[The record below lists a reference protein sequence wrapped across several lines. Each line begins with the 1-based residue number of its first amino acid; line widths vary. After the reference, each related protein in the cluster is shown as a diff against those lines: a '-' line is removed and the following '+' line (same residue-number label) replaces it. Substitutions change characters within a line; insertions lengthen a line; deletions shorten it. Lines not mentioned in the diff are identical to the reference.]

1 MHQTADQGLG
11 FKLAYPD
18 YMIKRS
24 QKLFLSDILEC
35 IDLINNYLR
44 GTTKEE
50 FFNDFIR
57 KDAVFRRLEII
68 GEAGKN
74 ISSTI
79 KNRHPEVPW
88 PQICGM
94 RNKLVHEYFGVNYK
108 KVWQTAAEDLET
120 LKKQMEIIF
129 KEETY

>member
-1 MHQTADQGLG
+1 MHQANDQRIDFERADTGH
-11 FKLAYPD
+11 
-18 YMIKRS
+18 MIQRN

-35 IDLINNYLR
+35 IDLINDYLKK
-44 GTTKEE
+44 TTREE

-68 GEAGKN
+68 GEAAKN
-74 ISSTI
+74 VSPRI
-79 KNRHPEVPW
+79 KKKHPEIPW

-108 KVWQTAAEDLET
+108 KVWQTATEDLVP
-120 LKKQMEIIF
+120 LKKQIEAIL
-129 KEETY
+129 KEERL